1 MGEKRNRK
9 NCNANTKVHKLANLR
24 ISVEGSVK
32 TRQKTMKR
40 GEGDRNKKHS
50 ETAHKTN
57 KTQIR
62 AKGNRQHKETP
73 RGEGRVGEGVGENET
88 KNVKRREEG

>member
-1 MGEKRNRK
+1 M
-9 NCNANTKVHKLANLR
+9 
-24 ISVEGSVK
+24 K

-88 KNVKRREEG
+88 KNVKRKEEG

>member
-1 MGEKRNRK
+1 M
-9 NCNANTKVHKLANLR
+9 
-24 ISVEGSVK
+24 K
-32 TRQKTMKR
+32 TRQKTTKR
-40 GEGDRNKKHS
+40 GEGERNKKHS

-88 KNVKRREEG
+88 KNVKRRGIGGKGEEKEKDMQKARTNTNVFARVE